1 MAKSTKLINKTA
13 TFSWLVA
20 VLGSMGVFLF
30 APLPTLADGCPA
42 GQTCKHP
49 CVIGQ
54 ENDTGNICND
64 QGWTCCEPI
73 PETILTPND
82 TPKHTQ
88 AECQAQNGHCVP
100 MGSPCGANEGNV
112 GNCDDISTA
121 DKPMMC
127 CASVSSQTS
136 ASGTTAGS
144 PMTLTNPL
152 CPPENPNCVTLN
164 ALIGRFVAAFIGMVG
179 ALALLVFVY
188 AGIMYM
194 TAGSSDRVKQARDTM
209 KYAVIGLAL
218 IIFAYALTN
227 FFFNALSSS
236 PPSATPPKKATTLPK
251 S

>member
-1 MAKSTKLINKTA
+1 MARYTKLINKTA

-20 VLGSMGVFLF
+20 LLGSMGVFLF
-30 APLPTLADGCPA
+30 APLPALADGCPA

-82 TPKHTQ
+82 TP
-88 AECQAQNGHCVP
+88 AAAG
-100 MGSPCGANEGNV
+100 
-112 GNCDDISTA
+112 TA
-121 DKPMMC
+121 
-127 CASVSSQTS
+127 AGT